1 MTITKR
7 NNNKGIMNRQSII
20 LLLMVLTM
28 QPFKG
33 NAQIGW
39 DVASVEAFIDDH
51 KSERSILTT
60 RSILEQ
66 GNKILHST
74 SDNTNGRY
82 RDMGVELDKYTKA
95 FDAIDI
101 IVNSLS
107 TGFQIYR
114 TVDNISDK
122 VGKYKELL
130 DDFNE
135 RIIKR
140 GRLELVDSILLT
152 INRDAIMEVYNE
164 CENIYGSVTAIAAYS
179 SGRLLAK
186 TSDINVQIL
195 LIDQSL
201 RRIDAIINRSYF
213 QTYTYIKSRI
223 YMWNRAIWTEKS
235 KLTIANDAFSRW
247 RANGKATKVNEPSSK
262 KRQ

>member
-1 MTITKR
+1 MTITRK
-7 NNNKGIMNRQSII
+7 NKTTNLMYRQSIMLIVAI
-20 LLLMVLTM
+20 LSCI
-28 QPFKG
+28 PFQCY
-33 NAQIGW
+33 AQIGW
-39 DVASVEAFIDDH
+39 DVAGVEAFIDDH

-74 SDNTNGRY
+74 SDNTNGKY
-82 RDMGVELDKYTKA
+82 RDMGVELDRYNKA

-122 VGKYKELL
+122 VKKYKDLL
-130 DDFNE
+130 DDFNDK
-135 RIIKR
+135 IIKR

-152 INRDAIMEVYNE
+152 INRDAIIEVYNE

-179 SGRLLAK
+179 SGKLLAK
-186 TSDINVQIL
+186 TSDINIQIQ

-201 RRIDAIINRSYF
+201 RRIDGIINRSYF
-213 QTYTYIKSRI
+213 HIYTYIKSRI

-247 RANGKATKVNEPSSK
+247 KANGRVAKTDS
-262 KRQ
+262 RTDQ